1 MGTCPTAQRTPSPS
15 SPARGRRSPYPRAVV
30 LLDGLYDDRYPEFY
44 AESCARDDPF
54 VVCADGALRS
64 VADLMP
70 DIAPQLVVGD
80 MDSLG
85 DVDRDGWEQRGT
97 RFDDTWDGQTAKD
110 YTDGQ
115 LALYAA
121 LNEGPQ
127 GIDIHGALPRRDAYD
142 HDHFLGNL
150 SLISEARER
159 LGDAPDDAVRIA
171 EPLETI
177 ALCRHRLTLRRV
189 GVGLNRVSLVA
200 CGGSSRVARS
210 EGLRWDLAGL
220 EVCAAPANALRNE
233 FTVDATTVTIEM
245 ARGSAPVYVFH
256 NRYDQDAHA

>member
-1 MGTCPTAQRTPSPS
+1 MCNH
-15 SPARGRRSPYPRAVV
+15 RAVV
-30 LLDGLYDDRYPEFY
+30 LLDGLYDDRHPDFY
-44 AESCARDDPF
+44 AESCARDDPTI
-54 VVCADGALRS
+54 VCADGALRS
-64 VADLMP
+64 VAELMP
-70 DIAPQLVVGD
+70 GIAPQLVVGD

-85 DVDRDGWEQRGT
+85 DIDREAWKRRGT

-121 LNEGPQ
+121 LDEGAQ
-127 GIDIHGALPRRDAYD
+127 RIDIHGALPRRDAYD

-171 EPLETI
+171 EPRETI
-177 ALCRHRLTLRRV
+177 ALCRSRLTLTRN
-189 GVGLNRVSLVA
+189 GAGLNRVSLVPLGA
-200 CGGSSRVARS
+200 SARVARS

-220 EVCAAPANALRNE
+220 QVNAAPANALRNE
-233 FTVDATTVTIEM
+233 FEWNARTGTIEL
-245 ARGSAPVYVFH
+245 ADGSAPVYVFH
-256 NRYDQDAHA
+256 NWYGQDIEA